1 MLRANVNHVK
11 SCAYWGKS
19 IMENP
24 ELTQDAQ
31 RLAVLIYKQYKNKID
46 NGRSKQDAKNVGGLE
61 ELHSSLKIKYSE
73 DDTLD
78 LVRELSRNEYLDVMW
93 ANNTAV
99 FIEIESKLIIFGENK
114 LANDIDDVLTWANK
128 IVSIFKP

>member
-1 MLRANVNHVK
+1 
-11 SCAYWGKS
+11 
-19 IMENP
+19 MENP

-61 ELHSSLKIKYSE
+61 ELHSSLQIKYSE

-93 ANNTAV
+93 ADNTAV
-99 FIEIESKLIIFGENK
+99 FIDIEPKLIIFGENK

-128 IVSIFKP
+128 IVSILKP

>member
-1 MLRANVNHVK
+1 
-11 SCAYWGKS
+11 
-19 IMENP
+19 MENP

-46 NGRSKQDAKNVGGLE
+46 NGRSKQDAMNVGG
-61 ELHSSLKIKYSE
+61 
-73 DDTLD
+73 
-78 LVRELSRNEYLDVMW
+78 VRELSRNEYLDVMW